1 MENKKN
7 LGAYILR
14 RRKELGLTQRE
25 FAARLFVTESAV
37 SKWERGISYPDISM
51 VRDICAVLEI
61 TEHELLTASD
71 DTQARNAER
80 LAARYLRLM
89 RNIRW
94 SQYILYG
101 AAALGCL
108 LGDWLSDG
116 RVDWFWIV
124 VCAEGM
130 AASLTLL
137 PALLPRYRAS
147 AALGGFT
154 LWLMLLL
161 PVCGAY
167 AGTLRWVPVAQLG
180 TLLGMGA
187 VLLPLPLGQLPLPA
201 WIRERKLTVYLA
213 VETAL
218 LLSLLAVCAWY
229 GKDGGWLPSA
239 LTGTLLGLSLV
250 FAPVALRQLPLPGTA
265 ARHKALLYCA
275 LETALV
281 LAVLAVSLPNWSVF
295 LGALPLTGYLLLWPW
310 GLLAALRYLPVT
322 RWIRAGAALVWSGVY
337 AVFLPWGVDRCAGFI
352 PGAWTDQ
359 PHPLGLRPDFSCW
372 AQPNAVA
379 ENVMALIAA
388 GLVLSGLVCC
398 GLGLAAR
405 RRGKE
410 NAPERD

>member
-1 MENKKN
+1 MENKKD

-37 SKWERGISYPDISM
+37 SKWERGVSYPDISM
-51 VRDICAVLEI
+51 VRDICAVLDI

-71 DTQARNAER
+71 DTRSRNAER
-80 LAARYLRLM
+80 LAARYLRLV

-101 AAALGCL
+101 AIALGCL
-108 LGDWLSDG
+108 LGDWLGNG

-147 AALGGFT
+147 AALGGFV

-161 PVCGAY
+161 PVCGAC

-180 TLLGMGA
+180 TLLG
-187 VLLPLPLGQLPLPA
+187 
-201 WIRERKLTVYLA
+201 
-213 VETAL
+213 
-218 LLSLLAVCAWY
+218 
-229 GKDGGWLPSA
+229 
-239 LTGTLLGLSLV
+239 LSLV
-250 FAPVALRQLPLPGTA
+250 FAPAVLRQLPLPGA
-265 ARHKALLYCA
+265 AAGHKALIYCV

-281 LAVLAVSLPNWSVF
+281 LAVLAVCAPGGEFF
-295 LGALPLTGYLLLWPW
+295 LRALPVTAFLLLWPW
-310 GLLAALRYLPVT
+310 GLLGTLRYLPVG
-322 RWIRAGAALVWSGVY
+322 RWGRAGAALIWSGVY
-337 AVFLPWGVDRCAGFI
+337 AVFLPWGVDHCTALI
-352 PGAWTDQ
+352 PGVGVDQ
-359 PHPLGLRPDFSCW
+359 PHPLGLRPDFSAW
-372 AQPNAVA
+372 ARPNAAA

-388 GLVLSGLVCC
+388 GLVLLGLVCWGIGIC
-398 GLGLAAR
+398 RR
-405 RRGKE
+405 RRGAKG
-410 NAPERD
+410 PGSD